1 MKNQREIKTG
11 KRKLETGEITFDD
24 TDALRQW
31 IMVQSQIIGKFPCYV
46 LAHAND
52 GVIWARVE
60 GQVLITAHEAGDSN
74 APNLDLDQLQQMRL
88 FGETGEVM
96 LWRHASSWRF
106 RTVSDAADGPEACP
120 YYDEKQML
128 WGTESTL
135 LKSNFSLLTEGK
147 QGQRHAVPIAV
158 AGTLSDTRR
167 VTMTLRHYLNNDSHP
182 ARVVLSRILAI
193 HAPN

>member
-1 MKNQREIKTG
+1 MKSQREIKTG
-11 KRKLETGEITFDD
+11 KRKLETGEVDLDETGS
-24 TDALRQW
+24 LRQW
-31 IMVQSQIIGKFPCYV
+31 IIGQAQIIGNFPCYV

-52 GVIWARVE
+52 GAIWARVD
-60 GQVLITAHEAGDSN
+60 GQNLITAREAGDSN
-74 APNLDLDQLQQMRL
+74 APDLDLDQLQQMRL
-88 FGETGEVM
+88 FWETGEVM
-96 LWRHASSWRF
+96 LWRDASSWRF
-106 RTVSDAADGPEACP
+106 RTVRDSADGPEACP

-167 VTMTLRHYLNNDSHP
+167 VTMTLRHYLNDDSHP